1 MALCIA
7 DSEAPHVTNS
17 LVPVEDHQGLYD
29 SSFGGDPTTPESHRG
44 WDPTTPSEAEVA
56 KMFEVV
62 RTSPAFADCV
72 LHKAAAAK
80 NMSVAQ
86 VLAVLGGE
94 KRSDERVRMRA
105 TIKKVRRII
114 ATTMATRKLERER
127 RLGRRSSEVRCSPQP
142 VLKASSSGRRV
153 SLETDQMAK
162 RKIGE

>member
-1 MALCIA
+1 
-7 DSEAPHVTNS
+7 
-17 LVPVEDHQGLYD
+17 
-29 SSFGGDPTTPESHRG
+29 
-44 WDPTTPSEAEVA
+44 
-56 KMFEVV
+56 
-62 RTSPAFADCV
+62 V

-162 RKIGE
+162 RKIGERLRVGVGGWWWYITGSTEACERRAPV